1 MGRGFS
7 NNEGCGCGSIL
18 LVFLLIRLVQK
29 LGLGG
34 IVAVCVVGYVVY
46 VVLRWLGVVGDS
58 SRDGG
63 RSGGETQSGDSSG
76 SQSQSD
82 SRDETKFLYYLFAM
96 LSKMAKADGRIDKS
110 EVEVAESV
118 LRRLDVAARHAEF
131 CKNAFNTAKDDD
143 KSIYWYAS
151 RFCEEAPKVEVRVF
165 MYELL
170 WDIACADG
178 ELSQAERDILLRIC
192 SHLGVPGTFFY
203 VNYMRRFGR
212 AEGAGS
218 SGSRGGGQTGGGA
231 RRTAKPDPYS
241 VIGCDST
248 ATDEEVT
255 KAYRKAAK
263 RYHPDLLRA
272 NGVPEE
278 MVAKAT
284 KKMAEINAAWEEI
297 KRARGL

>member
-18 LVFLLIRLVQK
+18 LVILLIRLVEK

-34 IVAVCVVGYVVY
+34 IVTVCVVGYVIY

-58 SRDGG
+58 SRDG

-76 SQSQSD
+76 SQSD

-96 LSKMAKADGRIDKS
+96 LSKMAKADGRIGMS

-178 ELSQAERDILLRIC
+178 QLSQAERDILLRIC

-212 AEGAGS
+212 AEGTS
-218 SGSRGGGQTGGGA
+218 SGSGRQAGGQSGGGA

-241 VIGCDST
+241 VIGCEST

-297 KRARGL
+297 KKARGL